1 MEGLIHI
8 STLGEDYFHFDA
20 QHYRIVGDRTKETF
34 QLGDEIQ
41 IRVANV
47 NLDDR
52 KIDFERVMPEGQSGG
67 TAKNRRS
74 RRSRKDA

>member
-1 MEGLIHI
+1 
-8 STLGEDYFHFDA
+8 
-20 QHYRIVGDRTKETF
+20 QHYRIIGDRTKETF

-52 KIDFERVMPEGQSGG
+52 KIDFERVMPEGQSGA
-67 TAKNRRS
+67 AKNRRN